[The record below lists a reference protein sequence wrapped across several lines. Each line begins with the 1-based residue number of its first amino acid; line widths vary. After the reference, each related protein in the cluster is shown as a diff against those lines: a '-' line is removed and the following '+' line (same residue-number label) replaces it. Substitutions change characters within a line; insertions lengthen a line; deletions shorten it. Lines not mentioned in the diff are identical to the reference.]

1 MSDSSSRVWSKPHNY
16 MRYYLPK
23 DYAIYSGLY
32 LEIALLLCA
41 FRANMYLQKGTED
54 ATMKSTK
61 SMTYKELEQELLRN
75 RDALRS
81 ASLEQKRNLINRDHD
96 LMVEMNSRW
105 EKK

>member
-1 MSDSSSRVWSKPHNY
+1 
-16 MRYYLPK
+16 
-23 DYAIYSGLY
+23 
-32 LEIALLLCA
+32 
-41 FRANMYLQKGTED
+41 MYLQKGTED
-54 ATMKSTK
+54 ATMKSAK

-75 RDALRS
+75 RNALRS

>member
-1 MSDSSSRVWSKPHNY
+1 
-16 MRYYLPK
+16 
-23 DYAIYSGLY
+23 
-32 LEIALLLCA
+32 
-41 FRANMYLQKGTED
+41 
-54 ATMKSTK
+54 MKSTK

-75 RDALRS
+75 RNALRS